1 MTSYVPDAGH
11 KTIAT
16 PHADAAERE
25 VQRRLRETLTRFHK
39 IVEISED
46 AIVSIDTD
54 GTLIIFNRG
63 AERMFGCSASE
74 ALGHKLDLLIPERFH
89 GAHGGHLARF
99 AAGMRDAK
107 RMGERREVVA
117 RRRNGEE
124 FPVEASILR
133 FDVDGRTEMT
143 AVLRDVS
150 QRVKAEQ
157 ALRQS
162 EARLANAQR
171 IARLGNWE
179 WDVAHNRLFWSDE
192 IYRIFGLDKETFTP
206 NHQAFL
212 LQLHPADRPAVEAAI
227 EAALFGHKAYSI
239 DHRILRPDGGER
251 IVHQEGEIAF
261 APDGLPRM
269 MAGTL
274 QDITERKHIEQML
287 ELSRQQAE
295 ASSRAKSEFL
305 ANMSHELRTPLNA
318 IIGFAQFM
326 AEAAPGMISPE
337 RSRDYARD
345 IQQSGQHLL
354 NIINDILDVSRI
366 EAGSYRLHETPI
378 DVAAVI
384 DKCLR
389 MIEPRAAQAKLD
401 LTVEI
406 ASALPPLRADE
417 RVVMQMLLNLLSNAV
432 KFTARGSIR
441 VSAYVDAA
449 GRLVLRVADTG
460 IGIAA
465 ADIGK
470 ALMPFSQID
479 SALNRRFE
487 GAGLGL
493 HLTKSMI
500 ELHGGDFLIE
510 SEPAVGTNVSLVF
523 PAGRVQVA
531 EAGTAGARPLG
542 C

>member
-1 MTSYVPDAGH
+1 MTSYVPEAGH

-16 PHADAAERE
+16 RHLDTPELEMKERE
-25 VQRRLRETLTRFHK
+25 AQQRLRETLTRFHK

-46 AIVSIDTD
+46 AIVSIDTS
-54 GTLIIFNRG
+54 GTLVIFNRG
-63 AERMFGCSASE
+63 AERMFGYSAAE
-74 ALGHKLDLLIPERFH
+74 ALGQKLNLLIPERFH
-89 GAHGGHLARF
+89 GVHGGHLARF
-99 AAGMRDAK
+99 AGGERDAK
-107 RMGERREVVA
+107 RMGERREVMA

-179 WDVAHNRLFWSDE
+179 WDVPHNRLFWSDE
-192 IYRIFGLDKETFTP
+192 IYRILGFDKQVFTP
-206 NHQAFL
+206 SHQAFL
-212 LQLHPADRPAVEAAI
+212 MLVHPADRAAVEAAI
-227 EAALFGHKAYSI
+227 DAALFGRRAYSI
-239 DHRILRPDGGER
+239 DHRILLPDGSER
-251 IVHQEGEIAF
+251 IVHQEGEVAF
-261 APDGLPRM
+261 APDGMPRLM
-269 MAGTL
+269 SGTL

-366 EAGSYRLHETPI
+366 EAGSYRLHETPVA
-378 DVAAVI
+378 VAAVV

-389 MIEPRAAQAKLD
+389 MIAPRAAEAKLE

-406 ASALPPLRADE
+406 APALPPLLADE

-432 KFTARGSIR
+432 KFTPRGGVR

-449 GRLVLRVADTG
+449 GRLVLRVVDSG

-500 ELHGGDFLIE
+500 ELHGGMLQIE
-510 SEPAVGTNVSLVF
+510 SEPGVGTNIRLIF
-523 PAGRVQVA
+523 PASRVLPA
-531 EAGTAGARPLG
+531 AR
-542 C
+542 

>member
-1 MTSYVPDAGH
+1 M
-11 KTIAT
+11 K
-16 PHADAAERE
+16 ERE
-25 VQRRLRETLTRFHK
+25 AQQRLRETLTRFHK

-46 AIVSIDTD
+46 AIVSIDVA

-63 AERMFGCSASE
+63 AERMFGYSAAE
-74 ALGHKLDLLIPERFH
+74 ALGQKLDLLIPERFH
-89 GAHGGHLARF
+89 HVHGGHLTRF
-99 AAGMRDAK
+99 AGGERDAK

-179 WDVAHNRLFWSDE
+179 WDVPHSRLFWSDE
-192 IYRIFGLDKETFTP
+192 IYRIFGFDKQSFTP
-206 NHQAFL
+206 SHQAFL
-212 LQLHPADRPAVEAAI
+212 MLVHPADRAAVAAAVD
-227 EAALFGHKAYSI
+227 AALFGHKAYSI
-239 DHRILRPDGGER
+239 DHRILLPDGGER
-251 IVHQEGEIAF
+251 IVHQEGEVVF
-261 APDGLPRM
+261 AADGLPRLM
-269 MAGTL
+269 SGTL

-326 AEAAPGMISPE
+326 AEAAPGMITPE
-337 RSRDYARD
+337 RGRGYARD

-366 EAGSYRLHETPI
+366 EAGSYRLQETPV
-378 DVAAVI
+378 DVAAVV

-401 LTVEI
+401 VITDI
-406 ASALPPLRADE
+406 MAALPQLLADE

-432 KFTARGSIR
+432 KFTARGSVK
-441 VSAYVDAA
+441 VSAYMDAA

-470 ALMPFSQID
+470 ALMPFSQIE

-500 ELHGGDFLIE
+500 ELHGGELTIE
-510 SEPAVGTNVSLVF
+510 SEPAMGTNVSLIF
-523 PAGRVQVA
+523 PASRVQTA
-531 EAGTAGARPLG
+531 ETTGAGRTGG
-542 C
+542 